1 MIPGRASKE
10 FVELGHKVHKP
21 LEFIQVSNTCNYKI
35 ITIKPRFKYLT
46 IDNSFLKITLIYF
59 TLC

>member
-46 IDNSFLKITLIYF
+46 IDIITSTADLYTCCGI
-59 TLC
+59 